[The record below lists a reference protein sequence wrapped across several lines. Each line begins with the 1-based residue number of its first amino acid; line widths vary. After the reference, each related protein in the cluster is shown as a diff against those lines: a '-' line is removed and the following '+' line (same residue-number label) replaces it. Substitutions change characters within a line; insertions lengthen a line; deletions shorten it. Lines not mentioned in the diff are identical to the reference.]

1 MTKKE
6 NLPDVGEQLEPPV
19 EQESNESMEANVA
32 EVEEPQKPEEEPMLQ
47 GTLMKP
53 ETTEAK
59 TVKSKKKPYVAPE
72 VTIVPTVEE
81 PPKTENS
88 LQAEDTLKDENQA
101 TESIL
106 TEEKPKEQKRE
117 SKRRARS
124 RGGPAVMSIDARRTV
139 ETDADK
145 AKNDL
150 IDLTESLKSDKI
162 LTGKI
167 QGVERNFQGHDSVAV
182 LYHGVFKV
190 VIPAEDMVEKPEE
203 REDRSLADSYHYL
216 LTRRLGAEVDYVVNS
231 IFYDDMIAYASR
243 VEAMQVK
250 RKRFYRGG
258 EGALVH
264 EGVRA
269 EARIVSVIRSGIFID
284 LFGVESFIPLK
295 ELSYQRLSNAT
306 SQFKTGDRVIVK
318 VLSVDNK
325 DMKNI
330 KIQSSVKQASVNPYE
345 FALKKYSV
353 GNRYVGTVSM
363 VDKNGVFVALDG
375 GVDCLCRFPARG
387 RPMKGARA
395 TVQILGIDEKSN
407 RIWGIIT
414 HASMAL

>member
-1 MTKKE
+1 MTKKT
-6 NLPDVGEQLEPPV
+6 NLPIEGEQLDKALEKV
-19 EQESNESMEANVA
+19 
-32 EVEEPQKPEEEPMLQ
+32 PEND
-47 GTLMKP
+47 G
-53 ETTEAK
+53 
-59 TVKSKKKPYVAPE
+59 VKSQALLAKPLTAEKSEEKAEPKKSEGIAL
-72 VTIVPTVEE
+72 EE
-81 PPKTENS
+81 DKEPKTEKKEYVTPKIEVVADS
-88 LQAEDTLKDENQA
+88 AAVEPVEPSDVLKDDALAEPQ
-101 TESIL
+101 IL
-106 TEEKPKEQKRE
+106 TEPQPKEKKRGG
-117 SKRRARS
+117 KRRAQS
-124 RGGPAVMSIDARRTV
+124 KGGPAVMSIDAKRTV

-150 IDLTESLKSDKI
+150 IDLTESLKADKI
-162 LTGKI
+162 LTGKV
-167 QGVERNFQGHDSVAV
+167 QGIERNFQGHDSVAV

-203 REDRSLADSYHYL
+203 REDRNLADSYHYL

-231 IFYDDMIAYASR
+231 VFYDDMLAFASR
-243 VEAMQVK
+243 VDAMQSK

-258 EGALVH
+258 ESALVH

-269 EARIVSVIRSGIFID
+269 EARVVSVIRAGIFID
-284 LFGVESFIPLK
+284 VFGVETFVPLR
-295 ELSYQRLSNAT
+295 ELSYQRLSNAM
-306 SQFKTGDRVIVK
+306 SQFNTGDRVIVK
-318 VLSVDNK
+318 VLAVDNK

-330 KIQSSVKQASVNPYE
+330 KIQASVKQASINPYE

-363 VDKNGVFVALDG
+363 VDKNGVFVALDT

-387 RPMKGARA
+387 RPMIGAKV

-414 HASMAL
+414 HSSMAL

>member
-6 NLPDVGEQLEPPV
+6 NMPELGEQLGTPMEHAVNENVEAVETVGADAAQPEEISEPQYTLAKPV
-19 EQESNESMEANVA
+19 RARKKAQVEPEVKAV
-32 EVEEPQKPEEEPMLQ
+32 VEESEETQSPAETRVDEVSVGEVKGEEP
-47 GTLMKP
+47 
-53 ETTEAK
+53 
-59 TVKSKKKPYVAPE
+59 
-72 VTIVPTVEE
+72 
-81 PPKTENS
+81 
-88 LQAEDTLKDENQA
+88 
-101 TESIL
+101 IL
-106 TEEKPKEQKRE
+106 TEEKPKEQKRGG
-117 SKRRARS
+117 KRRAKS

-150 IDLTESLKSDKI
+150 IDLTESLKADKV
-162 LTGKI
+162 LTGTV
-167 QGVERNFQGHDSVAV
+167 QGIERNFQGHDSVAV

-190 VIPAEDMVEKPEE
+190 VIPAEDMVEKPQES
-203 REDRSLADSYHYL
+203 EDRSLDESYHYL
-216 LTRRLGAEVDYVVNS
+216 LTRRLGAETDYIVNS
-231 IFYDDMIAYASR
+231 IFYDDMLAFASR
-243 VEAMQVK
+243 LDAMQVK

-269 EARIVSVIRSGIFID
+269 EARVVSVIRAGIFVD
-284 LFGVESFIPLK
+284 LFGVEAFIPLR
-295 ELSYQRLSNAT
+295 ELSYQRIGNAM

-325 DMKNI
+325 DMSNI
-330 KIQSSVKQASVNPYE
+330 KIQASVKQASVNPYE
-345 FALKKYSV
+345 LALKKYSV

-363 VDKNGVFVALDG
+363 VDKNGVFVSLEG

-414 HASMAL
+414 HASMTL

>member
-6 NLPDVGEQLEPPV
+6 NMPELGNEV
-19 EQESNESMEANVA
+19 ETPMEEARMEETVETAVA
-32 EVEEPQKPEEEPMLQ
+32 EVSEPQYTLAKPVKTRKKTQVASETEISMESSGEEQPDAEETLPQEVKEEEPL
-47 GTLMKP
+47 L
-53 ETTEAK
+53 
-59 TVKSKKKPYVAPE
+59 TVV
-72 VTIVPTVEE
+72 
-81 PPKTENS
+81 N
-88 LQAEDTLKDENQA
+88 
-101 TESIL
+101 
-106 TEEKPKEQKRE
+106 PKEQKRGG
-117 SKRRARS
+117 KRRARS
-124 RGGPAVMSIDARRTV
+124 KGGPSVMSIDARRTV

-150 IDLTESLKSDKI
+150 IDLTESLKTDKV
-162 LTGKI
+162 LTGTV

-182 LYHGVFKV
+182 LYHGIFKV

-203 REDRSLADSYHYL
+203 AEGRTVDDAYHYL

-231 IFYDDMIAYASR
+231 IFYDDMLAVASR
-243 VEAMQVK
+243 LDAMQAK

-269 EARIVSVIRSGIFID
+269 EARVVSVVRSGIFVD
-284 LFGVESFIPLK
+284 LFGVECFIPSR
-295 ELSYQRLSNAT
+295 ELSYQRISNPM
-306 SQFKTGDRVIVK
+306 SQFMTGDRVIVK

-325 DMKNI
+325 DLNNV
-330 KIQSSVKQASVNPYE
+330 KIQASVKQASVNPYE
-345 FALKKYSV
+345 LALKKYSV

-363 VDKNGVFVALDG
+363 VDKNGVFVSLEG

-387 RPMKGARA
+387 RPMKGARV

-414 HASMAL
+414 HASMTL

>member
-6 NLPDVGEQLEPPV
+6 NMPELGNEVETLMEEARMEETVETAVAEASEPQYTLAKPV
-19 EQESNESMEANVA
+19 KTRKKTQVASETEISMESSGEEQPDA
-32 EVEEPQKPEEEPMLQ
+32 EETLPQEVKEEEPL
-47 GTLMKP
+47 L
-53 ETTEAK
+53 
-59 TVKSKKKPYVAPE
+59 TVV
-72 VTIVPTVEE
+72 
-81 PPKTENS
+81 N
-88 LQAEDTLKDENQA
+88 
-101 TESIL
+101 
-106 TEEKPKEQKRE
+106 PKEQKRGG
-117 SKRRARS
+117 KRRARS
-124 RGGPAVMSIDARRTV
+124 KGGPSVMSIDARRTV

-150 IDLTESLKSDKI
+150 IDLTESLKTDKV
-162 LTGKI
+162 LTGTV

-182 LYHGVFKV
+182 LYHGIFKV

-203 REDRSLADSYHYL
+203 AEGRTVDDAYHYL

-231 IFYDDMIAYASR
+231 IFYDDMLAVASR
-243 VEAMQVK
+243 LDAMQAK

-269 EARIVSVIRSGIFID
+269 EARVVSVVRSGIFVD
-284 LFGVESFIPLK
+284 LFGVECFIPSR
-295 ELSYQRLSNAT
+295 ELSYQRISNPM
-306 SQFKTGDRVIVK
+306 SQFMTGDRVIVK

-325 DMKNI
+325 DLNNV
-330 KIQSSVKQASVNPYE
+330 KIQASVKQASVNPYE
-345 FALKKYSV
+345 LALKKYSV

-363 VDKNGVFVALDG
+363 VDKNGVFVSLEG

-387 RPMKGARA
+387 RPMKGARV

-414 HASMAL
+414 HVSMTL

>member
-6 NLPDVGEQLEPPV
+6 NMPELGNEVETPMEEARMEETVETAVAEASEPQYTLAKPV
-19 EQESNESMEANVA
+19 KTRKKTQVASETEISMESSGEEQPDA
-32 EVEEPQKPEEEPMLQ
+32 EEALQKEVKEEEPL
-47 GTLMKP
+47 L
-53 ETTEAK
+53 
-59 TVKSKKKPYVAPE
+59 TVV
-72 VTIVPTVEE
+72 
-81 PPKTENS
+81 N
-88 LQAEDTLKDENQA
+88 
-101 TESIL
+101 
-106 TEEKPKEQKRE
+106 PKEQKRGG
-117 SKRRARS
+117 KRRARS
-124 RGGPAVMSIDARRTV
+124 KGGPSVMSIDARRTV

-150 IDLTESLKSDKI
+150 IDLTESLKTDKV
-162 LTGKI
+162 LTGTV

-182 LYHGVFKV
+182 LYHGIFKV

-203 REDRSLADSYHYL
+203 AEGRTVDDAYHYL

-231 IFYDDMIAYASR
+231 IFYDDMLAVASR
-243 VEAMQVK
+243 LDAMQAK

-269 EARIVSVIRSGIFID
+269 EARVVSVVRSGIFVD
-284 LFGVESFIPLK
+284 LFGVECFIPSR
-295 ELSYQRLSNAT
+295 ELSYQRISNPM
-306 SQFKTGDRVIVK
+306 SQFMTGDRVIVK

-325 DMKNI
+325 DLNNV
-330 KIQSSVKQASVNPYE
+330 KIQASVKQASVNPYE
-345 FALKKYSV
+345 LALKKYSV

-363 VDKNGVFVALDG
+363 VDKNGVFVSLEG

-387 RPMKGARA
+387 RPMKGARV

-414 HASMAL
+414 HASMTL

>member
-6 NLPDVGEQLEPPV
+6 NMPELGEQMETPMEEAVREDAV
-19 EQESNESMEANVA
+19 ETVLNEAQGQEVKR
-32 EVEEPQKPEEEPMLQ
+32 EEP
-47 GTLMKP
+47 
-53 ETTEAK
+53 
-59 TVKSKKKPYVAPE
+59 
-72 VTIVPTVEE
+72 
-81 PPKTENS
+81 
-88 LQAEDTLKDENQA
+88 
-101 TESIL
+101 IL
-106 TEEKPKEQKRE
+106 TEEKPKEQKRGG
-117 SKRRARS
+117 KRRARS
-124 RGGPAVMSIDARRTV
+124 RGGPSVMSIDARRTV

-150 IDLTESLKSDKI
+150 IDLTESLKTDKV
-162 LTGKI
+162 LTGKV
-167 QGVERNFQGHDSVAV
+167 QGVERNFRGHDSVAV
-182 LYHGVFKV
+182 LYHGIFKV

-203 REDRSLADSYHYL
+203 SEDRTLDDSYHYL

-231 IFYDDMIAYASR
+231 IFYDDMLAFASR
-243 VEAMQVK
+243 LDAMQAK

-269 EARIVSVIRSGIFID
+269 EARVVSVIRAGIFVD
-284 LFGVESFIPLK
+284 LFGVECFIPSR
-295 ELSYQRLSNAT
+295 ELSYQRIGNPM
-306 SQFKTGDRVIVK
+306 SQFMTGDRVIVK

-325 DMKNI
+325 DLNNI
-330 KIQSSVKQASVNPYE
+330 KIQASIKQASVNPYE
-345 FALKKYSV
+345 LALKKYSV

-363 VDKNGVFVALDG
+363 VDKNGVFVSLEG

-387 RPMKGARA
+387 RPMKGARV

-414 HASMAL
+414 HASMTL

>member
-6 NLPDVGEQLEPPV
+6 NMPELGNEVETPMEEARMEETVETAVVGASEPQYTLAKPVKTRKKTQVASETEISMESSGEEQLDAEETLP
-19 EQESNESMEANVA
+19 QEV
-32 EVEEPQKPEEEPMLQ
+32 KEEEPL
-47 GTLMKP
+47 L
-53 ETTEAK
+53 
-59 TVKSKKKPYVAPE
+59 TVV
-72 VTIVPTVEE
+72 
-81 PPKTENS
+81 N
-88 LQAEDTLKDENQA
+88 
-101 TESIL
+101 
-106 TEEKPKEQKRE
+106 PKEQKRGG
-117 SKRRARS
+117 KRRARS
-124 RGGPAVMSIDARRTV
+124 KGGPSVMSIDARRTV

-150 IDLTESLKSDKI
+150 IDLTESLKTDKV
-162 LTGKI
+162 LTGTV

-182 LYHGVFKV
+182 LYHGIFKV

-203 REDRSLADSYHYL
+203 AEGRTVDDAYHYL

-231 IFYDDMIAYASR
+231 IFYDDMLAVASR
-243 VEAMQVK
+243 LDAMQAK

-269 EARIVSVIRSGIFID
+269 EARVVSVVRSGIFVD
-284 LFGVESFIPLK
+284 LFGVECFIPSR
-295 ELSYQRLSNAT
+295 ELSYQRISNPM
-306 SQFKTGDRVIVK
+306 SQFMTGDRVIVK

-325 DMKNI
+325 DLNNV
-330 KIQSSVKQASVNPYE
+330 KIQASVKQASVNPYE
-345 FALKKYSV
+345 LALKKYSV

-363 VDKNGVFVALDG
+363 VDKNGVFVSLEG

-387 RPMKGARA
+387 RPMKGARV

-414 HASMAL
+414 HASMTL

>member
-6 NLPDVGEQLEPPV
+6 NMPELGNEVETPMEEARMEETVETAVAEASEPQYTLAKPV
-19 EQESNESMEANVA
+19 KTRKKTQVASETEISMESSGEEQPEA
-32 EVEEPQKPEEEPMLQ
+32 EETLPQEVKEEEPL
-47 GTLMKP
+47 L
-53 ETTEAK
+53 
-59 TVKSKKKPYVAPE
+59 TVV
-72 VTIVPTVEE
+72 
-81 PPKTENS
+81 N
-88 LQAEDTLKDENQA
+88 
-101 TESIL
+101 
-106 TEEKPKEQKRE
+106 PKEQKRGG
-117 SKRRARS
+117 KRRARS
-124 RGGPAVMSIDARRTV
+124 KGGPSVMSIDARRTV

-150 IDLTESLKSDKI
+150 IDLTESLKTDKV
-162 LTGKI
+162 LTGTV

-182 LYHGVFKV
+182 LYHGIFKV

-203 REDRSLADSYHYL
+203 AEGRTVDDAYHYL

-231 IFYDDMIAYASR
+231 IFYDDMLAVASR
-243 VEAMQVK
+243 LDAMQAK

-269 EARIVSVIRSGIFID
+269 EARVVSVVRSGIFVD
-284 LFGVESFIPLK
+284 LFGVECFIPSR
-295 ELSYQRLSNAT
+295 ELSYQRISNPM
-306 SQFKTGDRVIVK
+306 SQFMTGDRVIVK

-325 DMKNI
+325 DLNNV
-330 KIQSSVKQASVNPYE
+330 KIQASVKQASVNPYE
-345 FALKKYSV
+345 LALKKYSV

-363 VDKNGVFVALDG
+363 VDKNGVFVSLEG

-414 HASMAL
+414 HASMTL

>member
-6 NLPDVGEQLEPPV
+6 NMPELGNEV
-19 EQESNESMEANVA
+19 ETPMEEARMEETVETAVA
-32 EVEEPQKPEEEPMLQ
+32 EVSEPQYTLAKPVKTRKKTQVASETEISMESSGEEQPDAEETLPQEVKEEEPL
-47 GTLMKP
+47 L
-53 ETTEAK
+53 
-59 TVKSKKKPYVAPE
+59 TVV
-72 VTIVPTVEE
+72 
-81 PPKTENS
+81 N
-88 LQAEDTLKDENQA
+88 
-101 TESIL
+101 
-106 TEEKPKEQKRE
+106 PKEQKRGG
-117 SKRRARS
+117 KRRARS
-124 RGGPAVMSIDARRTV
+124 KGGPSVMSIDARRTV

-150 IDLTESLKSDKI
+150 IDLTESLKTDKV
-162 LTGKI
+162 LTGTV

-182 LYHGVFKV
+182 LYHGIFKV

-203 REDRSLADSYHYL
+203 AEGRTVDDAYHYL

-231 IFYDDMIAYASR
+231 IFYDDMLAVASR
-243 VEAMQVK
+243 LDAMQAK

-269 EARIVSVIRSGIFID
+269 EARVVSVVRSGIFVD
-284 LFGVESFIPLK
+284 LFGVECFIPSR
-295 ELSYQRLSNAT
+295 ELSYQRIGNPM
-306 SQFKTGDRVIVK
+306 SQFMTGDRVIVK

-325 DMKNI
+325 DLNNI
-330 KIQSSVKQASVNPYE
+330 KIQASIKQASVNPYE
-345 FALKKYSV
+345 LALKKYSV

-363 VDKNGVFVALDG
+363 VDKNGVFVSLEG

-387 RPMKGARA
+387 RPMKGARV

-414 HASMAL
+414 HASMTL

>member
-6 NLPDVGEQLEPPV
+6 NMPELGNEVETPMEEARMEETVETAVAEASEPQYTLAKPV
-19 EQESNESMEANVA
+19 KTRKKTQVASETEISMESSGKEQPDA
-32 EVEEPQKPEEEPMLQ
+32 EETLPQEVKEEEPL
-47 GTLMKP
+47 L
-53 ETTEAK
+53 
-59 TVKSKKKPYVAPE
+59 TVV
-72 VTIVPTVEE
+72 
-81 PPKTENS
+81 N
-88 LQAEDTLKDENQA
+88 
-101 TESIL
+101 
-106 TEEKPKEQKRE
+106 PKEQKRGG
-117 SKRRARS
+117 KRRARS
-124 RGGPAVMSIDARRTV
+124 KGGPSVMSIDARRTV

-150 IDLTESLKSDKI
+150 IDLTESLKTDKV
-162 LTGKI
+162 LTGMV
-167 QGVERNFQGHDSVAV
+167 QGVERNFKGYDSVAV
-182 LYHGVFKV
+182 LYHGIFKV

-203 REDRSLADSYHYL
+203 AEGRTVDDAYHYL

-231 IFYDDMIAYASR
+231 IFYDDMLAVASR
-243 VEAMQVK
+243 LDAMQAK

-269 EARIVSVIRSGIFID
+269 EARVVSVVRSGIFVD
-284 LFGVESFIPLK
+284 LFGVECFIPSR
-295 ELSYQRLSNAT
+295 ELSYQRISNPM
-306 SQFKTGDRVIVK
+306 SQFMTGDRVIVK

-325 DMKNI
+325 DLNNV
-330 KIQSSVKQASVNPYE
+330 KIQASVKQASVNPYE
-345 FALKKYSV
+345 LALKKYSV

-363 VDKNGVFVALDG
+363 VDKNGVFVSLEG

-387 RPMKGARA
+387 RPMKGARV

-414 HASMAL
+414 HASMTL

>member
-6 NLPDVGEQLEPPV
+6 NMPELGNEVETPMEEARMEETVETAVAEASEPQYTLAKPV
-19 EQESNESMEANVA
+19 KTRKKTQVASETEISMESSGEEQPDAKETLPQ
-32 EVEEPQKPEEEPMLQ
+32 EVKKGEPL
-47 GTLMKP
+47 L
-53 ETTEAK
+53 
-59 TVKSKKKPYVAPE
+59 TVV
-72 VTIVPTVEE
+72 
-81 PPKTENS
+81 N
-88 LQAEDTLKDENQA
+88 
-101 TESIL
+101 
-106 TEEKPKEQKRE
+106 PKEQKRDG
-117 SKRRARS
+117 KRRARS
-124 RGGPAVMSIDARRTV
+124 KGGPSVMSIDARRTV

-150 IDLTESLKSDKI
+150 IDLTESLKTDKV
-162 LTGKI
+162 LTGTV

-182 LYHGVFKV
+182 LYHGIFKV

-203 REDRSLADSYHYL
+203 AEGRTVDDAYHYL

-231 IFYDDMIAYASR
+231 IFYDDMLAVASR
-243 VEAMQVK
+243 LDAMQAK

-269 EARIVSVIRSGIFID
+269 EARVVSVVRSGIFVD
-284 LFGVESFIPLK
+284 LFGVECFIPSR
-295 ELSYQRLSNAT
+295 ELSYQRISNPM
-306 SQFKTGDRVIVK
+306 SQFMTGDRVIVK

-325 DMKNI
+325 DLNNV
-330 KIQSSVKQASVNPYE
+330 KIQASVKQASVNPYE
-345 FALKKYSV
+345 LALKKYSV

-363 VDKNGVFVALDG
+363 VDKNGVFVSLEG

-387 RPMKGARA
+387 RPMKGARV

-414 HASMAL
+414 HASMTL

>member
-6 NLPDVGEQLEPPV
+6 NMPELGNEVETPMEEARMEETVETAVAEASEPQYTLAKPV
-19 EQESNESMEANVA
+19 KTRKKTQVASETEISMESSGEEQPDA
-32 EVEEPQKPEEEPMLQ
+32 EETLPQEVKEEEPL
-47 GTLMKP
+47 L
-53 ETTEAK
+53 
-59 TVKSKKKPYVAPE
+59 TVV
-72 VTIVPTVEE
+72 
-81 PPKTENS
+81 N
-88 LQAEDTLKDENQA
+88 
-101 TESIL
+101 
-106 TEEKPKEQKRE
+106 PKEQKRGG
-117 SKRRARS
+117 KRRARS
-124 RGGPAVMSIDARRTV
+124 KGGPSVMSIDARRTV

-150 IDLTESLKSDKI
+150 IDLTESLKTDKV
-162 LTGKI
+162 LTGMV

-182 LYHGVFKV
+182 LYHGIFKV

-203 REDRSLADSYHYL
+203 AEGRTVDDAYHYL

-231 IFYDDMIAYASR
+231 IFYDDMLAVASR
-243 VEAMQVK
+243 LDAMQAK

-269 EARIVSVIRSGIFID
+269 EARVVSVVRSGIFVD
-284 LFGVESFIPLK
+284 LFGVECFIPSR
-295 ELSYQRLSNAT
+295 ELSYQRISNPM
-306 SQFKTGDRVIVK
+306 SQFMTGDRVIVK

-325 DMKNI
+325 DLNNV
-330 KIQSSVKQASVNPYE
+330 KIQASVKQASVNPYE
-345 FALKKYSV
+345 LALKKYSV

-363 VDKNGVFVALDG
+363 VDKNGVFVSLEG

-414 HASMAL
+414 HASMTL

>member
-6 NLPDVGEQLEPPV
+6 NMPELGNEVETPMEEARMEETVETAVAEASEPQYMLAKPV
-19 EQESNESMEANVA
+19 KPRKKTQVASETEISMESSGEEQPDA
-32 EVEEPQKPEEEPMLQ
+32 EETLPQEVKEEEPL
-47 GTLMKP
+47 L
-53 ETTEAK
+53 
-59 TVKSKKKPYVAPE
+59 TVV
-72 VTIVPTVEE
+72 
-81 PPKTENS
+81 N
-88 LQAEDTLKDENQA
+88 
-101 TESIL
+101 
-106 TEEKPKEQKRE
+106 PKEQKRGG
-117 SKRRARS
+117 KRRARS
-124 RGGPAVMSIDARRTV
+124 KGGPSVMSIDARRTV

-150 IDLTESLKSDKI
+150 IDLTESLKTDKV
-162 LTGKI
+162 LTGTV

-182 LYHGVFKV
+182 LYHGIFKV

-203 REDRSLADSYHYL
+203 AEGRTVDDAYHYL

-231 IFYDDMIAYASR
+231 IFYDDMLAVASR
-243 VEAMQVK
+243 LDAMQAK

-269 EARIVSVIRSGIFID
+269 EARVVSVVRSGIFVD
-284 LFGVESFIPLK
+284 LFGVECFIPSR
-295 ELSYQRLSNAT
+295 ELSYQRISNPM
-306 SQFKTGDRVIVK
+306 SQFMTGDRVIVK

-325 DMKNI
+325 DLNNV
-330 KIQSSVKQASVNPYE
+330 KIQASVKQASVNPYE
-345 FALKKYSV
+345 LALKKYSV

-363 VDKNGVFVALDG
+363 VDKNGVFVSLEG

-387 RPMKGARA
+387 RPMKGARV

-414 HASMAL
+414 HASMTL

>member
-6 NLPDVGEQLEPPV
+6 NLPDTGEQLEAPV
-19 EQESNESMEANVA
+19 EQATNESVVVNVA
-32 EVEEPQKPEEEPMLQ
+32 EMEEPQKPEEEPKLE
-47 GTLMKP
+47 GALMKP
-53 ETTEAK
+53 
-59 TVKSKKKPYVAPE
+59 KKKVYVTPE
-72 VTIVPTVEE
+72 VTIVENEKE
-81 PPKTENS
+81 PPKEEPVIQETES
-88 LQAEDTLKDENQA
+88 VLKDETNVSE
-101 TESIL
+101 TTL
-106 TEEKPKEQKRE
+106 KEEKRGGR
-117 SKRRARS
+117 RRARS
-124 RGGPAVMSIDARRTV
+124 RGGPSVMSIDARRTV

-167 QGVERNFQGHDSVAV
+167 QGVERNFQGHDSVSV

-190 VIPAEDMVEKPEE
+190 VIPAEEMVEKPEE
-203 REDRSLADSYHYL
+203 REDRSLTDSYHYL

-269 EARIVSVIRSGIFID
+269 EARIVSVTRGSIFID
-284 LFGVESFIPLK
+284 LFGVETYIPLR
-295 ELSYQRLSNAT
+295 ELSYQRLSNAM
-306 SQFKTGDRVIVK
+306 SNFNTGERVIVK

-325 DMKNI
+325 DLRNI
-330 KIQSSVKQASVNPYE
+330 KVEASVKQASINPYE
-345 FALKKYSV
+345 FALKKFSV

-363 VDKNGVFVALDG
+363 VDKNGVFVALDT

-395 TVQILGIDEKSN
+395 TVQILGIDEKTN

>member
-6 NLPDVGEQLEPPV
+6 NMPELGNEVETPMEEARMEETVETAVAEASEPQYTLAKPV
-19 EQESNESMEANVA
+19 KTRKKTQVASETEISMESSGEEQPDA
-32 EVEEPQKPEEEPMLQ
+32 EEMLPQEVKEEEPL
-47 GTLMKP
+47 L
-53 ETTEAK
+53 
-59 TVKSKKKPYVAPE
+59 TVV
-72 VTIVPTVEE
+72 
-81 PPKTENS
+81 N
-88 LQAEDTLKDENQA
+88 
-101 TESIL
+101 
-106 TEEKPKEQKRE
+106 PKEQKRGG
-117 SKRRARS
+117 KRRARS
-124 RGGPAVMSIDARRTV
+124 KGGPSVMSIDARRTV

-150 IDLTESLKSDKI
+150 IDLTESLKTDKV
-162 LTGKI
+162 LTGMV

-182 LYHGVFKV
+182 LYHGIFKV

-203 REDRSLADSYHYL
+203 AEGRTVDDAYHYL

-231 IFYDDMIAYASR
+231 IFYDDMLAVASR
-243 VEAMQVK
+243 LDAMQAK

-258 EGALVH
+258 EGSLVH

-269 EARIVSVIRSGIFID
+269 EARVVSVVRSGIFVD
-284 LFGVESFIPLK
+284 LFGVECFIPSR
-295 ELSYQRLSNAT
+295 ELSYQRISNPM
-306 SQFKTGDRVIVK
+306 SQFMTGDRVIVK

-325 DMKNI
+325 DLNNV
-330 KIQSSVKQASVNPYE
+330 KIQASVKQASVNPYE
-345 FALKKYSV
+345 LALKKYSV

-363 VDKNGVFVALDG
+363 VDKNGVFVSLEG

-387 RPMKGARA
+387 RPMKGARV

-414 HASMAL
+414 HASMTL

>member
-6 NLPDVGEQLEPPV
+6 NMPELGNEVETPMEEARMEEPV
-19 EQESNESMEANVA
+19 ETAVAEASEPQYTLAKPVKTRKKTQVASETEISMESSGEEQPDA
-32 EVEEPQKPEEEPMLQ
+32 EETLPQEVKEEEPL
-47 GTLMKP
+47 L
-53 ETTEAK
+53 
-59 TVKSKKKPYVAPE
+59 TVV
-72 VTIVPTVEE
+72 
-81 PPKTENS
+81 N
-88 LQAEDTLKDENQA
+88 
-101 TESIL
+101 
-106 TEEKPKEQKRE
+106 PKEQKRGG
-117 SKRRARS
+117 KRRARS
-124 RGGPAVMSIDARRTV
+124 KGGPSVMSIDARRTV

-150 IDLTESLKSDKI
+150 IDLTESLKADKI
-162 LTGKI
+162 LTGTV

-182 LYHGVFKV
+182 LYHGIFKV

-203 REDRSLADSYHYL
+203 AEDRTVDDAYYYL

-231 IFYDDMIAYASR
+231 IFYDDMLAVASR
-243 VEAMQVK
+243 LDAMQAK

-269 EARIVSVIRSGIFID
+269 EARVVSVVRSGIFVD
-284 LFGVESFIPLK
+284 LFGVECFIPSR
-295 ELSYQRLSNAT
+295 ELSYQRISNPM
-306 SQFKTGDRVIVK
+306 SQFMTGDRVIVK

-325 DMKNI
+325 DLNNV
-330 KIQSSVKQASVNPYE
+330 KIQASVKQASVNPYE
-345 FALKKYSV
+345 LALKKYSV

-363 VDKNGVFVALDG
+363 VDKNGVFVSLEG

-387 RPMKGARA
+387 RPMKGARV

-414 HASMAL
+414 HASMTL

>member
-6 NLPDVGEQLEPPV
+6 NMPELGNEV
-19 EQESNESMEANVA
+19 ETPMEEARMEETVETAVA
-32 EVEEPQKPEEEPMLQ
+32 EVSEPQYTLAKPVKTRKKTQVASETEISMESSGEEQPDAEEMLPQEVKEEEPL
-47 GTLMKP
+47 L
-53 ETTEAK
+53 
-59 TVKSKKKPYVAPE
+59 TVV
-72 VTIVPTVEE
+72 
-81 PPKTENS
+81 N
-88 LQAEDTLKDENQA
+88 
-101 TESIL
+101 
-106 TEEKPKEQKRE
+106 PKEQKRGG
-117 SKRRARS
+117 KRRARS
-124 RGGPAVMSIDARRTV
+124 KGGPSVMSIDARRTV

-150 IDLTESLKSDKI
+150 IDLTESLKTDKV
-162 LTGKI
+162 LTGMV

-182 LYHGVFKV
+182 LYHGIFKV

-203 REDRSLADSYHYL
+203 AEGRTVDDAYHYL

-231 IFYDDMIAYASR
+231 IFYDDMLAVASR
-243 VEAMQVK
+243 LDAMQAK

-269 EARIVSVIRSGIFID
+269 EARVVSVVRSGIFVD
-284 LFGVESFIPLK
+284 LFGVECFIPSR
-295 ELSYQRLSNAT
+295 ELSYQRISNPM
-306 SQFKTGDRVIVK
+306 SQFMTGNRVIVK

-325 DMKNI
+325 DLNNV
-330 KIQSSVKQASVNPYE
+330 KIQASVKQASVNPYE
-345 FALKKYSV
+345 LALKKYSV

-363 VDKNGVFVALDG
+363 VDKNGVFVSLEG

-387 RPMKGARA
+387 RPMKGARV

-414 HASMAL
+414 HVSMTL

>member
-6 NLPDVGEQLEPPV
+6 NMPELGNEV
-19 EQESNESMEANVA
+19 ETPMEEARMEETVETAVA
-32 EVEEPQKPEEEPMLQ
+32 EVSEPQYTLAKPVKTRKKTQVASETEISMESSGKEQPDAEETLPQEVKEEEPL
-47 GTLMKP
+47 L
-53 ETTEAK
+53 
-59 TVKSKKKPYVAPE
+59 TVV
-72 VTIVPTVEE
+72 
-81 PPKTENS
+81 N
-88 LQAEDTLKDENQA
+88 
-101 TESIL
+101 
-106 TEEKPKEQKRE
+106 PKEQKRGG
-117 SKRRARS
+117 KRRARS
-124 RGGPAVMSIDARRTV
+124 KGGPSVMSIDARRTV

-150 IDLTESLKSDKI
+150 IDLTESLKTDKV
-162 LTGKI
+162 LTGMV

-182 LYHGVFKV
+182 LYHGIFKV

-203 REDRSLADSYHYL
+203 AEGRTVDDAYHYL

-231 IFYDDMIAYASR
+231 IFYDDMLAVASR
-243 VEAMQVK
+243 LDAMQAK

-269 EARIVSVIRSGIFID
+269 EARVVSVVRSGIFVD
-284 LFGVESFIPLK
+284 LFGVECFIPSR
-295 ELSYQRLSNAT
+295 ELSYQRISNPM
-306 SQFKTGDRVIVK
+306 SQFMTGNRVIVK

-325 DMKNI
+325 DLNNV
-330 KIQSSVKQASVNPYE
+330 KIQASVKQASVNPYE
-345 FALKKYSV
+345 LALKKYSV

-363 VDKNGVFVALDG
+363 VDKNGVFVSLEG

-387 RPMKGARA
+387 RPMKGARV

-414 HASMAL
+414 HVSMTL

>member
-6 NLPDVGEQLEPPV
+6 NMPELGNEVETPMEEARMEETVETAVAEASEPQYTLAKPV
-19 EQESNESMEANVA
+19 KTRKKTQVASETEISMESSGEEQPDA
-32 EVEEPQKPEEEPMLQ
+32 EEMLPQEVKEEEPL
-47 GTLMKP
+47 L
-53 ETTEAK
+53 
-59 TVKSKKKPYVAPE
+59 TVV
-72 VTIVPTVEE
+72 
-81 PPKTENS
+81 N
-88 LQAEDTLKDENQA
+88 
-101 TESIL
+101 
-106 TEEKPKEQKRE
+106 PKEQKRGG
-117 SKRRARS
+117 KRRARS
-124 RGGPAVMSIDARRTV
+124 KGGPSVMSIDARRTV

-150 IDLTESLKSDKI
+150 IDLTESLKTDKV
-162 LTGKI
+162 LTGMV

-182 LYHGVFKV
+182 LYHGIFKV

-203 REDRSLADSYHYL
+203 AEGRTVDDAYHYL

-231 IFYDDMIAYASR
+231 IFYDDMLAVASR
-243 VEAMQVK
+243 LDAMQAK

-258 EGALVH
+258 EGSLVH

-269 EARIVSVIRSGIFID
+269 EARVVSVVRSGIFVD
-284 LFGVESFIPLK
+284 LFGVECFIPSR
-295 ELSYQRLSNAT
+295 ELSYQRISNPM
-306 SQFKTGDRVIVK
+306 SQFMTGNRVIVK

-325 DMKNI
+325 DLNNV
-330 KIQSSVKQASVNPYE
+330 KIQASVKQASVNPYE
-345 FALKKYSV
+345 LALKKYSV

-363 VDKNGVFVALDG
+363 VDKNGVFVSLEG

-387 RPMKGARA
+387 RPMKGARV

-414 HASMAL
+414 HASMTL

>member
-6 NLPDVGEQLEPPV
+6 NMPELGNEVETPMEEAKMEETVETAVAEASEPQYTLAKPV
-19 EQESNESMEANVA
+19 KTRKKTQVASETEISMESSGEEQPDA
-32 EVEEPQKPEEEPMLQ
+32 EETLPQEVKEEEPL
-47 GTLMKP
+47 L
-53 ETTEAK
+53 
-59 TVKSKKKPYVAPE
+59 TVV
-72 VTIVPTVEE
+72 
-81 PPKTENS
+81 N
-88 LQAEDTLKDENQA
+88 
-101 TESIL
+101 
-106 TEEKPKEQKRE
+106 PKEQKRGG
-117 SKRRARS
+117 KRRARS
-124 RGGPAVMSIDARRTV
+124 KGGPSVMSIDARRTV

-150 IDLTESLKSDKI
+150 IDLTESLKTDKV
-162 LTGKI
+162 LTGTV

-182 LYHGVFKV
+182 LYHGIFKV

-203 REDRSLADSYHYL
+203 VEGRTVDDAYHYL

-231 IFYDDMIAYASR
+231 IFYDDMLAVASR
-243 VEAMQVK
+243 LDAMQAK

-269 EARIVSVIRSGIFID
+269 EARVVSVVRSGIFVD
-284 LFGVESFIPLK
+284 LFGVECFIPSR
-295 ELSYQRLSNAT
+295 ELSYQRISNPM
-306 SQFKTGDRVIVK
+306 SQFMTGDRVIVK

-325 DMKNI
+325 DLNNV
-330 KIQSSVKQASVNPYE
+330 KIQASVKQASVNPYE
-345 FALKKYSV
+345 LALKKYSV

-363 VDKNGVFVALDG
+363 VDKNGVFVSLEG

-387 RPMKGARA
+387 RPMKGARV

-414 HASMAL
+414 HSSMTL

>member
-6 NLPDVGEQLEPPV
+6 NMPELGNEVETPMEEARMEETVETAVAEASEPQYTLAKPV
-19 EQESNESMEANVA
+19 KTRKKTQVASETEISMESSGEEQPDA
-32 EVEEPQKPEEEPMLQ
+32 EETLPQEVKEEEPL
-47 GTLMKP
+47 L
-53 ETTEAK
+53 
-59 TVKSKKKPYVAPE
+59 TVV
-72 VTIVPTVEE
+72 
-81 PPKTENS
+81 N
-88 LQAEDTLKDENQA
+88 
-101 TESIL
+101 
-106 TEEKPKEQKRE
+106 PKEQKRGG
-117 SKRRARS
+117 KRRARS
-124 RGGPAVMSIDARRTV
+124 KGGPSVMSIDARRTV

-150 IDLTESLKSDKI
+150 IDLTESLKTDKV
-162 LTGKI
+162 LTGTV
-167 QGVERNFQGHDSVAV
+167 QAVERNFQGHDSVAV
-182 LYHGVFKV
+182 LYHGIFKV

-203 REDRSLADSYHYL
+203 AEGRTVDDAYHYL

-231 IFYDDMIAYASR
+231 IFYDDMLAVASR
-243 VEAMQVK
+243 LDAMQAK

-269 EARIVSVIRSGIFID
+269 EARVVSVVRSGIFVD
-284 LFGVESFIPLK
+284 LFGVECFIPSR
-295 ELSYQRLSNAT
+295 ELSYQRISNPM
-306 SQFKTGDRVIVK
+306 SQFMTGDRVIVK

-325 DMKNI
+325 DLNNV
-330 KIQSSVKQASVNPYE
+330 KIQASVKQASVNPYE
-345 FALKKYSV
+345 LALKKYSV

-363 VDKNGVFVALDG
+363 VDKNGVFVSLEG

-387 RPMKGARA
+387 RPMKGARV

-414 HASMAL
+414 HASMTL

>member
-6 NLPDVGEQLEPPV
+6 NMPELGNEVETPMEEARMEETVETAVAEASEPQYTLAKPV
-19 EQESNESMEANVA
+19 KTRKKTQVASETEISMESSGEEQPDA
-32 EVEEPQKPEEEPMLQ
+32 EETLPQEVKEEEPL
-47 GTLMKP
+47 L
-53 ETTEAK
+53 
-59 TVKSKKKPYVAPE
+59 TVV
-72 VTIVPTVEE
+72 
-81 PPKTENS
+81 N
-88 LQAEDTLKDENQA
+88 
-101 TESIL
+101 
-106 TEEKPKEQKRE
+106 PKEQKRGG
-117 SKRRARS
+117 KRRARS
-124 RGGPAVMSIDARRTV
+124 KGGPSVMSIDARRTV

-150 IDLTESLKSDKI
+150 IDLTESLKTDKV
-162 LTGKI
+162 LTGTV

-182 LYHGVFKV
+182 LYHGIFKV

-203 REDRSLADSYHYL
+203 AEGRTVDDAYHYL

-231 IFYDDMIAYASR
+231 IFYDDMLAVASR
-243 VEAMQVK
+243 LDAMQAK

-269 EARIVSVIRSGIFID
+269 EARVVSVVRSGIFVD
-284 LFGVESFIPLK
+284 LFGVECFIPSR
-295 ELSYQRLSNAT
+295 ELSYQRISNPM
-306 SQFKTGDRVIVK
+306 SQFMTGDRVIVK

-325 DMKNI
+325 DLNNV
-330 KIQSSVKQASVNPYE
+330 KIQASVKQASVNPYE
-345 FALKKYSV
+345 LALKKYSV

-363 VDKNGVFVALDG
+363 VDKNGVFVSLEG

-387 RPMKGARA
+387 RPMKGARV

-414 HASMAL
+414 HVSMTL

>member
-6 NLPDVGEQLEPPV
+6 NMPELGNEVETPMEEARMEETVETAVVEASEPQYTLAKPV
-19 EQESNESMEANVA
+19 KTRKKTQVASETEISMESSGEEQPDA
-32 EVEEPQKPEEEPMLQ
+32 EETLPQEVKEEEPL
-47 GTLMKP
+47 L
-53 ETTEAK
+53 
-59 TVKSKKKPYVAPE
+59 TVV
-72 VTIVPTVEE
+72 
-81 PPKTENS
+81 N
-88 LQAEDTLKDENQA
+88 
-101 TESIL
+101 
-106 TEEKPKEQKRE
+106 PKEQKRGG
-117 SKRRARS
+117 KRRARS
-124 RGGPAVMSIDARRTV
+124 KGGPSVMSIDARRTV

-150 IDLTESLKSDKI
+150 IDLTESLKTDKV
-162 LTGKI
+162 LTGTV

-182 LYHGVFKV
+182 LYHGIFKV

-203 REDRSLADSYHYL
+203 AEDRTVDDAYYYL

-231 IFYDDMIAYASR
+231 IFYDDMLAVASR
-243 VEAMQVK
+243 LDAMQAK

-269 EARIVSVIRSGIFID
+269 EARVVSVVRSGIFVD
-284 LFGVESFIPLK
+284 LFGVECFIPSR
-295 ELSYQRLSNAT
+295 ELSYQRISNPM
-306 SQFKTGDRVIVK
+306 SQFMTGDRVIVK

-325 DMKNI
+325 DLNNV
-330 KIQSSVKQASVNPYE
+330 KIQASVKQASVNPYE
-345 FALKKYSV
+345 LALKKYSV

-363 VDKNGVFVALDG
+363 VDKNGVFVSLEG

-387 RPMKGARA
+387 RPMKGARV

-414 HASMAL
+414 HASMTL

>member
-6 NLPDVGEQLEPPV
+6 NMPELGNEVETPMEEARMEETVETAVAEASEPQYTLAKPV
-19 EQESNESMEANVA
+19 KTKKKTQVASETEISMESSGEEQPDA
-32 EVEEPQKPEEEPMLQ
+32 EETLPQEVKEEEPL
-47 GTLMKP
+47 L
-53 ETTEAK
+53 
-59 TVKSKKKPYVAPE
+59 TVV
-72 VTIVPTVEE
+72 
-81 PPKTENS
+81 N
-88 LQAEDTLKDENQA
+88 
-101 TESIL
+101 
-106 TEEKPKEQKRE
+106 PKEQKRGG
-117 SKRRARS
+117 KRRARS
-124 RGGPAVMSIDARRTV
+124 KGGPSVMSIDARRTV

-150 IDLTESLKSDKI
+150 IDLTESLKTDKV
-162 LTGKI
+162 LTGTV

-182 LYHGVFKV
+182 LYHGIFKV

-203 REDRSLADSYHYL
+203 AEGRTVNDAYHYL

-231 IFYDDMIAYASR
+231 IFYDDMLAVASR
-243 VEAMQVK
+243 LDAMQAK

-269 EARIVSVIRSGIFID
+269 EARVVSVVRSGIFVD
-284 LFGVESFIPLK
+284 LFGVECFIPSR
-295 ELSYQRLSNAT
+295 ELSYQRISNPM
-306 SQFKTGDRVIVK
+306 SQFMTGDRVIVK

-325 DMKNI
+325 DLNNV
-330 KIQSSVKQASVNPYE
+330 KIQASVKQASVNPYE
-345 FALKKYSV
+345 LALKKYSV

-363 VDKNGVFVALDG
+363 VDKNGVFVSLEG

-387 RPMKGARA
+387 RPMKGARV

-414 HASMAL
+414 HASMTL

>member
-6 NLPDVGEQLEPPV
+6 NMPELGNEVETPMEEARMEETVETAVAEASEPQYTLAKPV
-19 EQESNESMEANVA
+19 KTRKKTQVASETEISMESSGKEQPDA
-32 EVEEPQKPEEEPMLQ
+32 EETLPQEVKEEEPL
-47 GTLMKP
+47 L
-53 ETTEAK
+53 
-59 TVKSKKKPYVAPE
+59 TVV
-72 VTIVPTVEE
+72 
-81 PPKTENS
+81 N
-88 LQAEDTLKDENQA
+88 
-101 TESIL
+101 
-106 TEEKPKEQKRE
+106 PKEQKRGG
-117 SKRRARS
+117 KRRARS
-124 RGGPAVMSIDARRTV
+124 KGGPSVMSIDARRTV

-150 IDLTESLKSDKI
+150 IDLTESLKTDKV
-162 LTGKI
+162 LTGTV

-182 LYHGVFKV
+182 LYHGIFKV

-203 REDRSLADSYHYL
+203 AEGRTVDDAYHYL

-231 IFYDDMIAYASR
+231 IFYDDMLAVASR
-243 VEAMQVK
+243 LDAMQAK

-258 EGALVH
+258 EGSLVH

-269 EARIVSVIRSGIFID
+269 EARVVSVVRSGIFVD
-284 LFGVESFIPLK
+284 LFGVECFIPSR
-295 ELSYQRLSNAT
+295 ELSYQRISNPM
-306 SQFKTGDRVIVK
+306 SQFMTGDRVIVK

-325 DMKNI
+325 DLNNV
-330 KIQSSVKQASVNPYE
+330 KIQASVKQASVNPYE
-345 FALKKYSV
+345 LALKKYSV

-363 VDKNGVFVALDG
+363 VDKNGVFVSLEG

-387 RPMKGARA
+387 RPMKGARV

-414 HASMAL
+414 HASMTL

>member
-6 NLPDVGEQLEPPV
+6 NLPETGEQLVEPV
-19 EQESNESMEANVA
+19 EQAISEGVGVVKA
-32 EVEEPQKPEEEPMLQ
+32 EVEEPSKNEEMESKTSKP
-47 GTLMKP
+47 
-53 ETTEAK
+53 
-59 TVKSKKKPYVAPE
+59 KKKPYVAPE
-72 VTIVPTVEE
+72 IEIVEDAGESVEKMDE
-81 PPKTENS
+81 VLKEEVK
-88 LQAEDTLKDENQA
+88 AEVKAEERTLTADT
-101 TESIL
+101 
-106 TEEKPKEQKRE
+106 PKEKKRAGR
-117 SKRRARS
+117 RRAKS
-124 RGGPAVMSIDARRTV
+124 RGGPTVMSIDARRTV

-162 LTGKI
+162 MTGKV
-167 QGVERNFQGHDSVAV
+167 QGVERGFDGHDSVAV
-182 LYHGVFKV
+182 LYHGVFKI
-190 VIPAEDMVEKPEE
+190 VIPAEEMVDEPEE
-203 REDRSLADSYHYL
+203 EKDRTLDESYHYL
-216 LTRRLGAEVDYVVNS
+216 VTQRLGAEVDYVVNR
-231 IFYDDMIAYASR
+231 IFYDDMIAFASR
-243 VEAMQVK
+243 LDAMQIK

-269 EARIVSVIRSGIFID
+269 EARVVSVIRAGIFVD
-284 LFGVESFIPLK
+284 VFGVEAFIPLR
-295 ELSYQRLSNAT
+295 ELSYQRIGNAMY
-306 SQFKTGDRVIVK
+306 QFNAGDRVIVK
-318 VLSVDNK
+318 ILSVENK
-325 DMKNI
+325 DLNNI
-330 KIQSSVKQASVNPYE
+330 KIQASVKQASINPYD

>member
-6 NLPDVGEQLEPPV
+6 NLPDTGEQLEPPV
-19 EQESNESMEANVA
+19 EQATNESVVVNVA
-32 EVEEPQKPEEEPMLQ
+32 EMEEPQKPEEEPKLE

-53 ETTEAK
+53 
-59 TVKSKKKPYVAPE
+59 KKKVYVTPE
-72 VTIVPTVEE
+72 VTIVENEKE
-81 PPKTENS
+81 PPKEEPVIQETES
-88 LQAEDTLKDENQA
+88 VLKDETSA
-101 TESIL
+101 SETTL
-106 TEEKPKEQKRE
+106 KEEKRGG
-117 SKRRARS
+117 RRRVRS

-258 EGALVH
+258 DGALVH

-269 EARIVSVIRSGIFID
+269 EARVVSVTRGGIFID
-284 LFGVESFIPLK
+284 LFGIETYIPLR
-295 ELSYQRLSNAT
+295 ELSYQRLSNAM
-306 SQFKTGDRVIVK
+306 SNFNTGDRVIVK

-325 DMKNI
+325 DLRNI
-330 KIQSSVKQASVNPYE
+330 KVEASVKQASVNPYE
-345 FALKKYSV
+345 FALKKFSV

-363 VDKNGVFVALDG
+363 VDKNGVFVALDT

-387 RPMKGARA
+387 RPIKGTRA
-395 TVQILGIDEKSN
+395 TVQILGIDEKTN

>member
-6 NLPDVGEQLEPPV
+6 NMPELGNEVETPMEEARMEETVETAVAEASEPQYTLAKPV
-19 EQESNESMEANVA
+19 KTKKKTQVASETEISMESSGEEQPDA
-32 EVEEPQKPEEEPMLQ
+32 EETLPQEVKEEEPL
-47 GTLMKP
+47 L
-53 ETTEAK
+53 
-59 TVKSKKKPYVAPE
+59 TVV
-72 VTIVPTVEE
+72 
-81 PPKTENS
+81 N
-88 LQAEDTLKDENQA
+88 
-101 TESIL
+101 
-106 TEEKPKEQKRE
+106 PKEQKRGG
-117 SKRRARS
+117 KRRARS
-124 RGGPAVMSIDARRTV
+124 KGGPSVMSIDARRTV

-150 IDLTESLKSDKI
+150 IDLTESLKTDKV
-162 LTGKI
+162 LTGTV

-182 LYHGVFKV
+182 LYHGIFKV

-203 REDRSLADSYHYL
+203 AEGRTVYDAYHYL

-231 IFYDDMIAYASR
+231 IFYDDMLAVASR
-243 VEAMQVK
+243 LDAMQAK

-269 EARIVSVIRSGIFID
+269 EARVVSVVRSGIFVD
-284 LFGVESFIPLK
+284 LFGVECFIPSR
-295 ELSYQRLSNAT
+295 ELSYQRISNPM
-306 SQFKTGDRVIVK
+306 SQFMTGDRVIVK

-325 DMKNI
+325 DLNNV
-330 KIQSSVKQASVNPYE
+330 KIQASVKQASVNPYE
-345 FALKKYSV
+345 LALKKYSV

-363 VDKNGVFVALDG
+363 VDKNGVFVSLEG

-387 RPMKGARA
+387 RPMKGARV

-414 HASMAL
+414 HASMTL

>member
-6 NLPDVGEQLEPPV
+6 NMPELGNEVETPMEEARMEETVETAVAEASEPKYTLAKPV
-19 EQESNESMEANVA
+19 RTRKKTQVASETEISMESSGEEQPDA
-32 EVEEPQKPEEEPMLQ
+32 EETLPQEVKEEEPL
-47 GTLMKP
+47 L
-53 ETTEAK
+53 
-59 TVKSKKKPYVAPE
+59 TVV
-72 VTIVPTVEE
+72 
-81 PPKTENS
+81 N
-88 LQAEDTLKDENQA
+88 
-101 TESIL
+101 
-106 TEEKPKEQKRE
+106 PKEQKRGG
-117 SKRRARS
+117 KRRARS
-124 RGGPAVMSIDARRTV
+124 KGGPSVMSIDARRTV

-150 IDLTESLKSDKI
+150 IDLTESLKTDKV
-162 LTGKI
+162 LTGTV

-182 LYHGVFKV
+182 LYHGIFKV

-203 REDRSLADSYHYL
+203 VEGRTVDDAYHYL

-231 IFYDDMIAYASR
+231 IFYDDMLAVASR
-243 VEAMQVK
+243 LDAMQAK

-269 EARIVSVIRSGIFID
+269 EARVVSVVRSGIFVD
-284 LFGVESFIPLK
+284 LFGVECFIPSR
-295 ELSYQRLSNAT
+295 ELSYQRISNPM
-306 SQFKTGDRVIVK
+306 SQFMTGDRVIVK

-325 DMKNI
+325 DLNNV
-330 KIQSSVKQASVNPYE
+330 KIQASVKQASVNPYE
-345 FALKKYSV
+345 LALKKYSV

-363 VDKNGVFVALDG
+363 VDKNGVFVSLEG

-387 RPMKGARA
+387 RPMKGARV

-414 HASMAL
+414 HASMTL

>member
-6 NLPDVGEQLEPPV
+6 NMPELGNEVETPMEEARMEETVETAVAEASEPQYTLAKPV
-19 EQESNESMEANVA
+19 KTKKKTQVASETEISMESSGEEQPDA
-32 EVEEPQKPEEEPMLQ
+32 EETLPQEVKEEEPL
-47 GTLMKP
+47 L
-53 ETTEAK
+53 
-59 TVKSKKKPYVAPE
+59 TVV
-72 VTIVPTVEE
+72 
-81 PPKTENS
+81 N
-88 LQAEDTLKDENQA
+88 
-101 TESIL
+101 
-106 TEEKPKEQKRE
+106 PKEQKRGG
-117 SKRRARS
+117 KRRARS
-124 RGGPAVMSIDARRTV
+124 KGGPSVMSIDARRTV

-150 IDLTESLKSDKI
+150 IDLTESLKTDKV
-162 LTGKI
+162 LTGTV

-182 LYHGVFKV
+182 LYHGIFKV

-203 REDRSLADSYHYL
+203 AEGRTVNDAYHYL

-231 IFYDDMIAYASR
+231 VFYDDMLAVASR
-243 VEAMQVK
+243 LDAMQAK

-269 EARIVSVIRSGIFID
+269 EARVVSVVRSGIFVD
-284 LFGVESFIPLK
+284 LFGVECFIPSR
-295 ELSYQRLSNAT
+295 ELSYQRISNPM
-306 SQFKTGDRVIVK
+306 SQFMTGDRVIVK

-325 DMKNI
+325 DLNNV
-330 KIQSSVKQASVNPYE
+330 KIQASVKQASVNPYE
-345 FALKKYSV
+345 LALKKYSV

-363 VDKNGVFVALDG
+363 VDKNGVFVSLEG

-387 RPMKGARA
+387 RPMKGARV

-414 HASMAL
+414 HASMTL

>member
-6 NLPDVGEQLEPPV
+6 NMPELGNEV
-19 EQESNESMEANVA
+19 ETPMEEARMEETVETAVA
-32 EVEEPQKPEEEPMLQ
+32 EVSEPQYTLAKPVKTRKKTQVASETEISMESSGEEQPDAEEMLPQEVKEEEPL
-47 GTLMKP
+47 L
-53 ETTEAK
+53 
-59 TVKSKKKPYVAPE
+59 TVV
-72 VTIVPTVEE
+72 
-81 PPKTENS
+81 N
-88 LQAEDTLKDENQA
+88 
-101 TESIL
+101 
-106 TEEKPKEQKRE
+106 PKEQKRGG
-117 SKRRARS
+117 KRRARS
-124 RGGPAVMSIDARRTV
+124 KGGPSVMSIDARRTV

-150 IDLTESLKSDKI
+150 IDLTESLKTDKV
-162 LTGKI
+162 LTGMV

-182 LYHGVFKV
+182 LYHGIFKV

-203 REDRSLADSYHYL
+203 AEGRTVDDAYHYL

-231 IFYDDMIAYASR
+231 IFYDDMLAVASR
-243 VEAMQVK
+243 LDAMQAK

-269 EARIVSVIRSGIFID
+269 EARVVSVVRSGIFVD
-284 LFGVESFIPLK
+284 LFGVECFIPSR
-295 ELSYQRLSNAT
+295 ELSYQRISNPM
-306 SQFKTGDRVIVK
+306 SQFMTGNRVIVK

-325 DMKNI
+325 DLNNV
-330 KIQSSVKQASVNPYE
+330 KIQASVKQASVNPYE
-345 FALKKYSV
+345 LALKKYSV

-363 VDKNGVFVALDG
+363 VDKNGVFVSLEG

-387 RPMKGARA
+387 RPMKGARV

-414 HASMAL
+414 HASMTL

>member
-6 NLPDVGEQLEPPV
+6 NMPELGNEVEVPV
-19 EQESNESMEANVA
+19 EEAVSEDAVETVLEEAQGQEVKGD
-32 EVEEPQKPEEEPMLQ
+32 EPL
-47 GTLMKP
+47 L
-53 ETTEAK
+53 
-59 TVKSKKKPYVAPE
+59 TVV
-72 VTIVPTVEE
+72 
-81 PPKTENS
+81 N
-88 LQAEDTLKDENQA
+88 
-101 TESIL
+101 
-106 TEEKPKEQKRE
+106 PKEQKRGG
-117 SKRRARS
+117 KRRARS
-124 RGGPAVMSIDARRTV
+124 KGGPSVMSIDARRTV

-150 IDLTESLKSDKI
+150 IDLTESLKTDKV
-162 LTGKI
+162 LTGTV

-182 LYHGVFKV
+182 LYHGIFKV

-203 REDRSLADSYHYL
+203 AEGRTVNDAYHYL

-231 IFYDDMIAYASR
+231 IFYDDMLAVASR
-243 VEAMQVK
+243 LDAMQAK

-269 EARIVSVIRSGIFID
+269 EARVVSVVRSGIFVD
-284 LFGVESFIPLK
+284 LFGVECFIPSR
-295 ELSYQRLSNAT
+295 ELSYQRISNPM
-306 SQFKTGDRVIVK
+306 SQFMTGDRVIVK

-325 DMKNI
+325 DLNNV
-330 KIQSSVKQASVNPYE
+330 KIQASVKQASVNPYE
-345 FALKKYSV
+345 LALKKYSV

-363 VDKNGVFVALDG
+363 VDKNGVFVSLEG

-387 RPMKGARA
+387 RPMKGARV

-414 HASMAL
+414 HASMTL

>member
-6 NLPDVGEQLEPPV
+6 NMPELGNEVETPMEEVEMEETVETAVVGASEPQYTLAKPV
-19 EQESNESMEANVA
+19 KTRKKTQVASETEISMESSGEEQPDA
-32 EVEEPQKPEEEPMLQ
+32 EETLPQEVKEEEPL
-47 GTLMKP
+47 L
-53 ETTEAK
+53 
-59 TVKSKKKPYVAPE
+59 TVV
-72 VTIVPTVEE
+72 
-81 PPKTENS
+81 N
-88 LQAEDTLKDENQA
+88 
-101 TESIL
+101 
-106 TEEKPKEQKRE
+106 PKEQKRGG
-117 SKRRARS
+117 KRRARS
-124 RGGPAVMSIDARRTV
+124 KGGPSVMSIDARRTV

-150 IDLTESLKSDKI
+150 IDLTESLKADKI
-162 LTGKI
+162 LTGTV

-182 LYHGVFKV
+182 LYHGIFKV

-203 REDRSLADSYHYL
+203 AEGRTVDDAYHYL

-231 IFYDDMIAYASR
+231 IFYDDMLAVASR
-243 VEAMQVK
+243 LDAMQAK

-269 EARIVSVIRSGIFID
+269 EARVVSVVRSGIFVD
-284 LFGVESFIPLK
+284 LFGVECFIPSR
-295 ELSYQRLSNAT
+295 ELSYQRISNPM
-306 SQFKTGDRVIVK
+306 SQFMTGDRVIVK

-325 DMKNI
+325 DLNNV
-330 KIQSSVKQASVNPYE
+330 KIQASVKQASVNPYE
-345 FALKKYSV
+345 LALKKYSV

-363 VDKNGVFVALDG
+363 VDKNGVFVSLEG

-387 RPMKGARA
+387 RPMKGARV

-414 HASMAL
+414 HASMTL

>member
-6 NLPDVGEQLEPPV
+6 NMPELGNEVETPMEEARMEEPV
-19 EQESNESMEANVA
+19 ETAVAEASEPQYTLAKPVKTRKKTQVASETEISMESSGEEQPEA
-32 EVEEPQKPEEEPMLQ
+32 EETLPQEVKEEEPL
-47 GTLMKP
+47 L
-53 ETTEAK
+53 
-59 TVKSKKKPYVAPE
+59 TVV
-72 VTIVPTVEE
+72 
-81 PPKTENS
+81 N
-88 LQAEDTLKDENQA
+88 
-101 TESIL
+101 
-106 TEEKPKEQKRE
+106 PKEQKRGG
-117 SKRRARS
+117 KRRARS
-124 RGGPAVMSIDARRTV
+124 KGGPSVMSIDARRTV

-150 IDLTESLKSDKI
+150 IDLTESLKTDKV
-162 LTGKI
+162 LTGTV

-182 LYHGVFKV
+182 LYHGIFKV

-203 REDRSLADSYHYL
+203 AEGRTVDDAYHYL

-231 IFYDDMIAYASR
+231 IFYDDMLAVASR
-243 VEAMQVK
+243 LDAMQAK

-269 EARIVSVIRSGIFID
+269 EARVVSVVRSGIFVD
-284 LFGVESFIPLK
+284 LFGVECFIPSR
-295 ELSYQRLSNAT
+295 ELSYQRISNPM
-306 SQFKTGDRVIVK
+306 SQFMTGDRVIVK

-325 DMKNI
+325 DLNNV
-330 KIQSSVKQASVNPYE
+330 KIQASVKQASVNPYE
-345 FALKKYSV
+345 LALKKYSV

-363 VDKNGVFVALDG
+363 VDKNGVFVSLEG

-387 RPMKGARA
+387 RPMKGARV

-414 HASMAL
+414 HASMTL